1 MPDGGTT
8 MIGKI
13 AKKEMTEMFRDG
25 RFRLASAVVTVL
37 LLASLGAGWKQ
48 YSNLKN
54 QHETAQ
60 RAERQNWLGQKPKN
74 PHQGAHYG
82 VYAFKPKSQLSMVDT
97 GVDPYVGVAVYLE
110 AHKQNEFKFRPAQ
123 DAATSIQRFGEL
135 TAAVVLQVLIPLL
148 IVLLTFSTF
157 AGEREQGTLRQVLS
171 LGVERSRLAM
181 GKALGVAGALAAV
194 LIPATLIG
202 VSTLALTSTTG
213 LLSADFSRTLLMIAA
228 YGLYFAV
235 FVGLSLAVSALCSSS
250 RVALVILLSF
260 WIVNGLIATR
270 AFSDLAGFLHP
281 TPSAVDFDVAL
292 QRDLADTKELNAKL
306 DEIRTGLFEKYGVNK
321 LDDLPVNFRAIS
333 LQEAENH
340 GYTVFEK
347 HFGDVF
353 DRFERQ
359 NAVYQWGSAVAPLL
373 AVRSL
378 SMALAGTDFAHHRH
392 FTVAAEDYRRTII
405 KYMNDDILVHPVKDG
420 EEYIAGSEL
429 WQKVPQFQYEAPGAA
444 WALSHY
450 TTSIALL
457 MVWLAGV
464 AAAVVFAARRV
475 HA

>member
-1 MPDGGTT
+1 
-8 MIGKI
+8 MIARI
-13 AKKEMTEMFRDG
+13 AKKEMIEMFRDG
-25 RFRLASAVVTVL
+25 RFRLASAIVAVL
-37 LLASLGAGWKQ
+37 LLASLAAGWKQ
-48 YSNLKN
+48 YSNLKK

-60 RAERQNWLGQKPKN
+60 LAERRNWLGQKPKN

-82 VYAFKPKSQLSMVDT
+82 VYAFKPKSQLSIVDT

-148 IVLLTFSTF
+148 IVLLTFSAF

-171 LGVERSRLAM
+171 LGVERSRLAA
-181 GKALGVAGALAAV
+181 GKALGVAGALAVV

-202 VSTLALTSTTG
+202 VFTLALTSTTG
-213 LLSADFSRTLLMIAA
+213 LLAADFSRTILMVGA
-228 YGLYFAV
+228 YGLYFLM

-281 TPSAVDFDVAL
+281 TPSEVEFDAAL

-306 DEIRTGLFEKYGVNK
+306 DEIKTGLFQKYGVNK

-340 GYTVFEK
+340 GYTIFER
-347 HFGDVF
+347 HFGGVF
-353 DRFERQ
+353 DKFENQ
-359 NAVYQWGSAVAPLL
+359 NAVYQWGSIVAPLL

-378 SMALAGTDFAHHRH
+378 SMGLAGTDFAHHRH
-392 FTVAAEDYRRTII
+392 FTLAAEDYRRTII
-405 KYMNDDILVHPVKDG
+405 RYMNDDILVHPVKDG
-420 EEYIAGSEL
+420 DEYIAGSEL
-429 WQKVPQFQYEAPGAA
+429 WRKVPEFQYETPGTW
-444 WALSHY
+444 WALRHY
-450 TTSIALL
+450 TTSAALL
-457 MVWLAGV
+457 MMWFIGAA
-464 AAAVVFAARRV
+464 AAAVLASRRV
-475 HA
+475 EA